1 MRPQRFAWRE
11 LMGEALPRS
20 VMLLHECDIPL
31 CVHVDADMELSHLR
45 PGTAGEN
52 QADAARRG
60 RQRNRFTVER
70 FATLPRAERARRSTA
85 LRDTVRVYEWEPD
98 KIATALAGADD
109 NTPTLF

>member
-11 LMGEALPRS
+11 LTGEDLPGS
-20 VMLLHECDIPL
+20 VMLLHRCDIPL
-31 CVHVDADMELSHLR
+31 CVHVDDDAELSHLR

-70 FATLPRAERARRSTA
+70 FATLPRAERARRSAA
-85 LRDTVRVYEWEPD
+85 LRDVVRDYGWEPD
-98 KIATALAGADD
+98 KIAAALAGA
-109 NTPTLF
+109 NENAPTLF